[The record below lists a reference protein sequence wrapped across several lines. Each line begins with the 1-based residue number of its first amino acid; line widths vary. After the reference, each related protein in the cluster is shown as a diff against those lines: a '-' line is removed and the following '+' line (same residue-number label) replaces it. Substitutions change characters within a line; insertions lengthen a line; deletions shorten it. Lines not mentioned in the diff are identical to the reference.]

1 MAKTI
6 TYKQAES
13 DYRRKKLLRDI
24 GDSAIFESKRPRR
37 SPAVTILEREEI
49 KNKIVNDYLKTQ
61 MRNLKM

>member
-6 TYKQAES
+6 TYKEAARR
-13 DYRRKKLLRDI
+13 YREKKFTENI
-24 GDSAIFESKRPRR
+24 KVSAIFRSKRTRTAPM
-37 SPAVTILEREEI
+37 TILEREEI

>member
-6 TYKQAES
+6 TYKEAARR
-13 DYRRKKLLRDI
+13 YREKKFI
-24 GDSAIFESKRPRR
+24 ENIKYSAIFKSSRPP
-37 SPAVTILEREEI
+37 SPKMTILEREEI